1 MHPLRRFVHSKK
13 LTIQEFIDQYQI
25 GLSRSFLVMVCCGTA
40 NLAKGT
46 AEKISRATGI
56 PPEVLMFPELDKEFA
71 RHKKEKEQEKAKGA
85 KGCKRLQNKGIA
97 S

>member
-1 MHPLRRFVHSKK
+1 MHPLRRFIHSKK
-13 LTIQEFIDQYQI
+13 LTIQEFIDQYKI
-25 GLSRSFLVMVCCGTA
+25 GLSRSFVVMVCCGTA

-56 PPEVLMFPELDKEFA
+56 PPEVLMFPELDRLYK
-71 RHKKEKEQEKAKGA
+71 KEQEKAKGA